1 MYSPA
6 KAYIAIQQPFISMA
20 YPLHCYQKNIMTTEE
35 IKKLDAQVRK
45 ARFVLSQKAGALH
58 DLIEDRLP
66 ADYMEIPAYAEAAFL
81 ACKAW
86 DELNKKLLENKF

>member
-1 MYSPA
+1 M
-6 KAYIAIQQPFISMA
+6 IA
-20 YPLHCYQKNIMTTEE
+20 EE
-35 IKKLDAQVRK
+35 IKELDAQVRK

-66 ADYMEIPAYAEAAFL
+66 SDYMEIPAYAEDTFL

-86 DELNKKLLENKF
+86 DELNKKLIENKI

>member
-1 MYSPA
+1 
-6 KAYIAIQQPFISMA
+6 
-20 YPLHCYQKNIMTTEE
+20 MTAEE
-35 IKKLDAQVRK
+35 IKELDGQVKK

-66 ADYMEIPAYAEAAFL
+66 ADYLEIPAYAEEAFL

-86 DELNKKLLENKF
+86 DELNKKLIESKK

>member
-1 MYSPA
+1 
-6 KAYIAIQQPFISMA
+6 MA
-20 YPLHCYQKNIMTTEE
+20 YPLPYYFPKREIMTAEE
-35 IKKLDAQVRK
+35 LKELDAQVKK

-66 ADYMEIPAYAEAAFL
+66 ADYLEIPAYAEEAFL

-86 DELNKKLLENKF
+86 DELNKKLIANKI

>member
-1 MYSPA
+1 LPCFH
-6 KAYIAIQQPFISMA
+6 KKDQV
-20 YPLHCYQKNIMTTEE
+20 MTAEE
-35 IKKLDAQVRK
+35 IKELDAQVRK

-66 ADYMEIPAYAEAAFL
+66 ADYIEIPVCAEEAFL

-86 DELNKKLLENKF
+86 DELNKKLIENKI

>member
-1 MYSPA
+1 
-6 KAYIAIQQPFISMA
+6 
-20 YPLHCYQKNIMTTEE
+20 MTTEE